1 MRPPRRRS
9 GRSSAG
15 PRRSTRSTSTGCRG
29 ARLRETID
37 AKLTPYGIEVRAVAF
52 TRVALPAELMASVE
66 ARRLAAVQ
74 LIEEEQNFALE
85 QRRISDRAS
94 LLSQEAEARRSAI
107 EHEAA
112 GEAIRLQRLEERLAA
127 SPRAATYDLET
138 SRLRVAQ
145 QLAGQLAGGRLG
157 GRRPAP
163 RGPAVAREAAA
174 VPTGDEPVAAA
185 PAPSPAPA
193 PEPAAEAAAPAPE
206 RRVGARARARR
217 GA

>member
-1 MRPPRRRS
+1 
-9 GRSSAG
+9 
-15 PRRSTRSTSTGCRG
+15 
-29 ARLRETID
+29 
-37 AKLTPYGIEVRAVAF
+37 
-52 TRVALPAELMASVE
+52 MASVE

-74 LIEEEQNFALE
+74 LIEEEQNFVLE

-112 GEAIRLQRLEERLAA
+112 GEAIRLARLEERLAA

-145 QLAGQLAGGRLG
+145 QLAGNSRAVVSVGGGQLLADLL
-157 GRRPAP
+157 
-163 RGPAVAREAAA
+163 VAREAAA
-174 VPTGDEPVAAA
+174 VPAGDEPGASAPAPAAA
-185 PAPSPAPA
+185 PAAE
-193 PEPAAEAAAPAPE
+193 PEAEPAAPAPE
-206 RRVGARARARR
+206 RRVGTRARTRR